1 MVKTT
6 SMNVSDSNLFNKFIK
21 KKYCLGCYAKLPS
34 KEVYISRYEGDFEIR
49 IIKTFKVY
57 ESL

>member
-21 KKYCLGCYAKLPS
+21 KEYCLGCYAKLPS
-34 KEVYISRYEGDFEIR
+34 KEVYISRYEGDFE
-49 IIKTFKVY
+49 
-57 ESL
+57 